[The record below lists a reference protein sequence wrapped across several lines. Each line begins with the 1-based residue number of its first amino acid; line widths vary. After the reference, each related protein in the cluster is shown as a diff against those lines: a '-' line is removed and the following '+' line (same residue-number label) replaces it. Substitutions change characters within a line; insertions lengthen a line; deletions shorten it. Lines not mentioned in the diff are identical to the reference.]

1 MSQVAT
7 RKRPAPG
14 ASPMQSP
21 SSQNFAAVNH
31 NSGATTTTT
40 LSDQYAN
47 WAQQGSASY
56 SDPSNTFE
64 PTPYNGLHGLPTPQ
78 SNQLA
83 KRTMVQPMVPRTS
96 YIDATSDTWPVVE
109 DGTAQSE
116 EDNWANEN
124 EEMNQMIRRAEIAK
138 RESQGKKKGIPPF
151 IQKLSR

>member
-1 MSQVAT
+1 MSQVGT

-31 NSGATTTTT
+31 NSGTTTTTT

-56 SDPSNTFE
+56 LDTPNSFE
-64 PTPYNGLHGLPTPQ
+64 PTPYNGSLGQSATQ

-83 KRTMVQPMVPRTS
+83 RRAMAHQMVPRTS
-96 YIDATSDTWPVVE
+96 YTDPTSETWPVVQ
-109 DGTAQSE
+109 DSTAQST
-116 EDNWANEN
+116 EDNWANGDGE
-124 EEMNQMIRRAEIAK
+124 MIRRAEIAK
-138 RESQGKKKGIPPF
+138 RESQGKRKGIPPF